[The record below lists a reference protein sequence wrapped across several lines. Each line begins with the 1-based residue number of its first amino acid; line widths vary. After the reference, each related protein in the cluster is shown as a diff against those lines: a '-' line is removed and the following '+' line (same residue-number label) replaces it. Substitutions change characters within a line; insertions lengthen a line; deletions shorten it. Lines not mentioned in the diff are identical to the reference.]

1 MEFVL
6 SWAFHRRP
14 KDEAEK
20 LKVIAA
26 ESLRDRRRKKEIRT
40 MATALGQTWE
50 EWAIEQ
56 RELGKAEGRAEG
68 KAEGKA
74 EGELRAARDILRNV
88 LEDRFGKLPRGLLR
102 KITNATDVERLKSC
116 IQEALRAKS
125 LEDLDL

>member
-1 MEFVL
+1 
-6 SWAFHRRP
+6 
-14 KDEAEK
+14 
-20 LKVIAA
+20 
-26 ESLRDRRRKKEIRT
+26 